1 MPYLYYVFGKTLEE
15 VLDTDNF
22 KMPPYI
28 KELPGSR
35 YSWRKKEEVNLSK
48 VVFKVPKNIEFIG
61 SLAEYVK
68 SLPNVDEDW
77 YNEALLRFPLPKL
90 INKD

>member
-1 MPYLYYVFGKTLEE
+1 MYYVFGKTLEE

-22 KMPPYI
+22 KMPPYR

-35 YSWRKKEEVNLSK
+35 YSWRKPEEVNLSK